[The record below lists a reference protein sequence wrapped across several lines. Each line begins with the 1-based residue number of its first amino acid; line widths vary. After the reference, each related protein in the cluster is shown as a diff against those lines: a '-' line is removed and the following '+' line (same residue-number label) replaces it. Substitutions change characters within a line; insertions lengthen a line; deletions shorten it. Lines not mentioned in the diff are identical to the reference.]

1 MKIIECVPNISE
13 GRDKVKIELMSE
25 AVAGVTGVRLL
36 NVCMDKDHNRTVF
49 TFIGDPKSIV
59 LGAMALG
66 ETALTLIDMS
76 LHSGVHPRIGAVDV
90 VPFVPLRD
98 ADITDA
104 LDAARRFGL
113 AFGDRN
119 CLPVYFYGAAA
130 LRPDRRE
137 LPQVR
142 RGGYEGLKERLADPN
157 WAPDAGQ
164 CVFDA
169 RRGAVVVGAREPL
182 IAFNI
187 NLATDNAAIARRIAS
202 EIREANGGLPCV
214 RAIGL
219 LLESRGI
226 AQVSMNLT
234 NYKVTPVST
243 VFRSVAERAKQFGTE
258 ILESELIGLI
268 PEGAYQDA
276 VSGDFKI
283 VDFGPDRIIEN
294 YC

>member
-13 GRDKVKIELMSE
+13 GRDRGKIELMSE
-25 AVAGVTGVRLL
+25 AIAGASGVKLL
-36 NVCMDKDHNRTVF
+36 NVCMDRDHNRTVF
-49 TFIGDPKSIV
+49 TFIGDPQTIV
-59 LGAMALG
+59 SGAIALS

-76 LHSGVHPRIGAVDV
+76 LHAGVHPRIGAVDV

-98 ADITDA
+98 ADMIDA
-104 LDAARRFGL
+104 VEVAHRFGRT
-113 AFGDRN
+113 FGDRN

-130 LRPDRRE
+130 LRHDRRE
-137 LPQVR
+137 LPQIR

-187 NLATDNAAIARRIAS
+187 NLVTDNAAVAWTIAS

-214 RAIGL
+214 RALGL

-234 NYKVTPVST
+234 NYKVTPISA
-243 VFRSVAERAKQFGTE
+243 VFHAVAERAAQYGTE

-268 PEGAYQDA
+268 PEGAYRDA
-276 VSGDFKI
+276 ASGDFKI